1 MCHPNYG
8 PRVYIVYDEYIL
20 LKSRDVDLEH
30 FLTDILSS
38 KNDNLY
44 NRVHINDEKFIED
57 LLKAMDTAL
66 DKKVAKVILG
76 AMQTRLELVMI
87 GMGSKI
93 GEYTKEVLDIVK
105 RRKEDALEAKHM
117 VLENLDLHVNNL
129 ESKIEKEEQRL
140 DKNRGKW
147 SDENAGEQEEL
158 IEDLK

>member
-44 NRVHINDEKFIED
+44 NRVDINDEKFIED

>member
-8 PRVYIVYDEYIL
+8 LRVYIVCGEYIL

-38 KNDNLY
+38 KNDNFY
-44 NRVHINDEKFIED
+44 NRVDINDEKFIED

-76 AMQTRLELVMI
+76 AMQTRSELVMI

-105 RRKEDALEAKHM
+105 RRKEDTLEAKHM

>member
-44 NRVHINDEKFIED
+44 NRVDINDEKFIED

-76 AMQTRLELVMI
+76 AMQTRLELVII
-87 GMGSKI
+87 GMGNI
-93 GEYTKEVLDIVK
+93 L
-105 RRKEDALEAKHM
+105 RRY
-117 VLENLDLHVNNL
+117 
-129 ESKIEKEEQRL
+129 
-140 DKNRGKW
+140 
-147 SDENAGEQEEL
+147 
-158 IEDLK
+158 